1 MIWDLWFARLRRETW
16 LTSSTGSTFNSAM
29 TIHSFGQSC
38 HQFSKLEWDLNAQ
51 LIWITNATKLLLTL
65 IIPGQQTFQLLKQF
79 NKMLS
84 VNFPPQ
90 IIDISWGPST
100 HCLWCYLPYGEKY
113 LFIPVICL
121 LALNQF
127 LIPFQYINKSYVLQC
142 YTLTMGLI

>member
-1 MIWDLWFARLRRETW
+1 MGSLVCQTEEGDLVNLIDRQHFQQC
-16 LTSSTGSTFNSAM
+16 ND
-29 TIHSFGQSC
+29 HSFIWTILSSILKTGVG
-38 HQFSKLEWDLNAQ
+38 LECTT
-51 LIWITNATKLLLTL
+51 LIQITNATKLLLTL

-79 NKMLS
+79 NKMLF
-84 VNFPPQ
+84 VNFPPE
-90 IIDISWGPST
+90 IIDVSWGPST